1 MSRNSVP
8 TSTLHRAIAAIAEH
22 LEDEFP
28 PELFNFIDGGTT
40 LQITNEALSQVSF
53 GDDWQ
58 RLVTAYEQAGGTVY
72 CPDQEVA

>member
-1 MSRNSVP
+1 MRTDVVP
-8 TSTLHRAIAAIAEH
+8 ASTLHRAIAAIAEY

-40 LQITNEALSQVSF
+40 LQITNESLSQVSF

-58 RLVTAYEQAGGTVY
+58 RLVTAYEQAGGTLY